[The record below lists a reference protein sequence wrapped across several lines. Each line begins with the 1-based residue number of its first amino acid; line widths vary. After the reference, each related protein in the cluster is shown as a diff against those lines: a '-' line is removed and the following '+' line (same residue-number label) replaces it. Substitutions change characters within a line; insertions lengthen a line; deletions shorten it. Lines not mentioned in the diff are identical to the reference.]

1 MNKKQIKENL
11 PLFLIFILVL
21 FSICLV
27 GAIILERENKQFERC
42 NEMYGEDNWVLN
54 ETTST
59 GSCKGYI
66 GQCWE
71 CIESNGENK

>member
-1 MNKKQIKENL
+1 MNKKQGIIL
-11 PLFLIFILVL
+11 SIITTIIVFILIFSVGWYVL
-21 FSICLV
+21 K
-27 GAIILERENKQFERC
+27 EQHKEFERC

-71 CIESNGENK
+71 CIEDSF